1 MEHNSSRK
9 AKVAEETVPRLP
21 VIMEEGQEQLTP
33 ADEAATEASCSQSTK
48 PRLPENFNSL
58 LVRPRLK
65 TVKQFIGSFHYRH
78 TAHTNF
84 NAQKL
89 RPLARIMDTARM
101 VTLTDYYFPGS

>member
-1 MEHNSSRK
+1 MQ

-58 LVRPRLK
+58 LARPRLK
-65 TVKQFIGSFHYRH
+65 AVKQVCIFKTEVDLSLSCFTVQYLSCLNLLCNIHKHR
-78 TAHTNF
+78 
-84 NAQKL
+84 
-89 RPLARIMDTARM
+89 
-101 VTLTDYYFPGS
+101 